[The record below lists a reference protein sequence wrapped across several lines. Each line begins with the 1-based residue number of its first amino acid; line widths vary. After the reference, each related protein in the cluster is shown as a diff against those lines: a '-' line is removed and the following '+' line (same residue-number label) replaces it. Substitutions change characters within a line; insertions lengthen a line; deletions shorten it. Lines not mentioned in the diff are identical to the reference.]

1 LTVAELVLASAVVLL
16 GSVIQGSVGFG
27 LGILAAPLLVLIN
40 PVLIPAP
47 LLSAG
52 LVLTLLVAK
61 REHQSIDL
69 HGVTWAVMG
78 RIPGALLGAATL
90 TVLPRRSTTLLVG
103 VIVFIAVAMIGW
115 GPKVRRTRKSLLG
128 AGTISGFMGTT
139 ASMGGPPMVVMYRD
153 DSGPR
158 IRGTL
163 SGFFVVGLIISLTTL
178 AFIGRFGRQ
187 EMIAALAL
195 APGIVIGFAISNYIA
210 PVIDRGYTRTAVLV
224 VSALAGLSVVLRAAL
239 SAP

>member
-1 LTVAELVLASAVVLL
+1 MELLLASAVVLL

-40 PVLIPAP
+40 PQLVPAP
-47 LLSAG
+47 LLCAA
-52 LVLTLLVAK
+52 LVLTFLVAR
-61 REHQSIDL
+61 REHQSIDI

-90 TVLPRRSTTLLVG
+90 AVLPKKSTTLLVG
-103 VIVFIAVAMIGW
+103 VMVFVAVGMIGW
-115 GPKVRRTRKSLLG
+115 GPRVRRTRKTLLG

-139 ASMGGPPMVVMYRD
+139 TSMGGPPMVVVYRD
-153 DSGPR
+153 ATGPR

-163 SGFFVVGLIISLTTL
+163 SGFFVIGLAISLTTL
-178 AFIGRFGRQ
+178 AYIGRFGRP
-187 EMIAALAL
+187 EILASL
-195 APGIVIGFAISNYIA
+195 VLVPGILIGFAISSHIA
-210 PVIDRGYTRTAVLV
+210 PVIDRGYTRAAVLAI
-224 VSALAGLSVVLRAAL
+224 SALAGVSVILRALL